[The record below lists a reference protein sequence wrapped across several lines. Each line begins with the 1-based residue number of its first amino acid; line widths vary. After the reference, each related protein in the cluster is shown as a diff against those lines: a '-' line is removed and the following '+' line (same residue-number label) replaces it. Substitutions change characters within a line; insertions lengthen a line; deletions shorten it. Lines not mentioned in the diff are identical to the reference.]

1 VVAPVG
7 GFSLVKVL
15 DGVSVGD
22 FPSDASFEVEY
33 FLDGS
38 SSAAGTVTVRA
49 DGTVVDGP
57 QDLPVGTVVTFGE
70 GTPTNT
76 PAGFVWEGAT
86 FAPSS
91 VEIADGQNVAV
102 TVTNA
107 YRDAV
112 GGFSVKKALF
122 GIDTSV
128 LPDGPDAQFT
138 IE

>member
-1 VVAPVG
+1 AGYEWTGAVFSPSSVTITEDGQSTAVTVTNTYEAVVAPVG

-57 QDLPVGTVVTFGE
+57 QDLPVGTV
-70 GTPTNT
+70 
-76 PAGFVWEGAT
+76 
-86 FAPSS
+86 
-91 VEIADGQNVAV
+91 
-102 TVTNA
+102 
-107 YRDAV
+107 
-112 GGFSVKKALF
+112 
-122 GIDTSV
+122 
-128 LPDGPDAQFT
+128 
-138 IE
+138 